1 MENNEKKE
9 GFSYTYSPRQR
20 DEVLKI
26 KQKYMSEG
34 QDKLEQ
40 LKKLDRSVRSKGTVA
55 ALVVGIIGC
64 LLLGVGMCCTMVW
77 GASVTVFAV
86 GIGVGLAGIAL
97 MCVAYPIYVGVTK
110 KQKEKIAPEI
120 IRLSEELL
128 K

>member
-40 LKKLDRSVRSKGTVA
+40 LKKLDRSVRSKGTAA

-97 MCVAYPIYVGVTK
+97 MCVSYPIYVGVTK